1 MTPSGQLFLQGSIA
15 KALLKLGIPIILIN
29 ILQSAYQLTDAF
41 WVGRLGAAQVA
52 AVSISMPVTFLVIA
66 IGSGFAMAGAILS
79 AQYMG
84 AGQQDKVNHVAAQTV
99 LMVTLVALLL
109 GLLGY
114 ALSPYFLTLLGVEAA
129 VYSDALKFTTYTTLP
144 SKNLNLS
151 S

>member
-1 MTPSGQLFLQGSIA
+1 M
-15 KALLKLGIPIILIN
+15 
-29 ILQSAYQLTDAF
+29 QSAYQLTDAF

-114 ALSPYFLTLLGVEAA
+114 ALSPYF
-129 VYSDALKFTTYTTLP
+129 
-144 SKNLNLS
+144 
-151 S
+151 